1 MYVDLKDA
9 YFAVPFNAQDRKHL
23 RFGWRDKVI
32 ASIAYFWAVMYSLGT
47 NSSPEH
53 KTDYLHWWYVWHD
66 EVRDSTEG
74 PHCGDPLPPRE
85 SRVVINFPKSLLQP
99 RRMVDFLSFLMNST
113 IMELKLPGDKM
124 KSIQGE
130 AKKLLSTRQITALE
144 LSSTLGKMN
153 AATKAIS
160 IATLLLTVANGAS
173 TSLEQIVS
181 KLQYSN
187 SFVQRLFAWSHK
199 PHLSI
204 SGAHLHIWNY
214 SD

>member
-1 MYVDLKDA
+1 
-9 YFAVPFNAQDRKHL
+9 
-23 RFGWRDKVI
+23 
-32 ASIAYFWAVMYSLGT
+32 
-47 NSSPEH
+47 
-53 KTDYLHWWYVWHD
+53 
-66 EVRDSTEG
+66 
-74 PHCGDPLPPRE
+74 
-85 SRVVINFPKSLLQP
+85 
-99 RRMVDFLSFLMNST
+99 MVDFLSFLMNST

-187 SFVQRLFAWSHK
+187 SFVQRLFA
-199 PHLSI
+199 
-204 SGAHLHIWNY
+204 
-214 SD
+214 